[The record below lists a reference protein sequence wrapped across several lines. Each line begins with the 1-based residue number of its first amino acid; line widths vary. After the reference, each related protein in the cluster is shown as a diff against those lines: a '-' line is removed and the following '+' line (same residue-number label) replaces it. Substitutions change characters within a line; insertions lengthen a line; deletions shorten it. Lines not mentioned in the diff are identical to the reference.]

1 MHFSQVV
8 LAWVTLS
15 ITIVTLECLLHFVN
29 PAITPIHSLK
39 QGLILSPGT
48 APPHHFAPQTQ
59 WTLLQHHP
67 LHCPGCGHYPTT
79 SPSHTDDV
87 DTILLLIPVPP
98 TILLPPSAV
107 FSHQSTLSAFLF
119 PIHSYTFSCVPAN
132 EARHSRVKQII
143 MSINTKST
151 FWRLLTIF
159 LRPPLKILSL
169 VCSKLRF

>member
-1 MHFSQVV
+1 MNQKYFFKRDIWNWKSKPGGVLLMHFSQVV

-29 PAITPIHSLK
+29 PTITPIHSLR

-79 SPSHTDDV
+79 SPSHTEDV
-87 DTILLLIPVPP
+87 DTILLLSPVLP
-98 TILLPPSAV
+98 TILLPPLSSV
-107 FSHQSTLSAFLF
+107 FSPVH
-119 PIHSYTFSCVPAN
+119 TFSFLVPHTFPYVLMRSSKWGK
-132 EARHSRVKQII
+132 ARSCQADNYVH
-143 MSINTKST
+143 
-151 FWRLLTIF
+151 
-159 LRPPLKILSL
+159 
-169 VCSKLRF
+169 